1 MDYKELYSNIIR
13 KKSFL
18 CIGLDTNPALIPSF
32 LKQREYPLFEFN
44 KAIIDATHSIA
55 VAYKPNVAFYE
66 AEGSSGWR
74 ELEMTIEYIREKDPS
89 LFIIAD
95 AKRGDIGNTAERYA
109 HAFFERM
116 DCDAVTVAPYMG
128 RDSVD
133 PFLNHK
139 GKWAVVLAL
148 TSNPSAD
155 DFEMQGVV
163 TNVRG
168 KEQIVSPLY
177 TMVIEKAM
185 TWGSIDNTM
194 FVVGA
199 TRPQK
204 LAEIRKT
211 SPDHF
216 FLVPGV
222 GAQGGSLHE
231 VAKYGMN
238 DNCGL
243 LVNVSRDILF
253 AWKKEGSIYDESR
266 FDEAAAMA
274 ASDVAGLMAAYL

>member
-1 MDYKELYSNIIR
+1 
-13 KKSFL
+13 
-18 CIGLDTNPALIPSF
+18 
-32 LKQREYPLFEFN
+32 
-44 KAIIDATHSIA
+44 
-55 VAYKPNVAFYE
+55 
-66 AEGSSGWR
+66 
-74 ELEMTIEYIREKDPS
+74 MTIEYIREKDPS